1 MTFLGNGFTP
11 HKINS
16 GEREYQ
22 DKLRAAKAQHSNRNA
37 FVSGIDYPQEA
48 PSNYSQQ
55 DNQGSIFNTPLKDPL
70 NQTGSVDLRTSSTEA
85 PEMSAEEN
93 ALQKMGQQHLDK
105 RMAAGHMPNLNNHAS
120 VYGGRRRG

>member
-1 MTFLGNGFTP
+1 MAFLGNGFTP

-16 GEREYQ
+16 GERDYQ

-37 FVSGIDYPQEA
+37 FVSGIEYPQEA
-48 PSNYSQQ
+48 PSNFSQK

-70 NQTGSVDLRTSSTEA
+70 NQTGSVDLGGRRIIKK
-85 PEMSAEEN
+85 EMSAEEN

-105 RMAAGHMPNLNNHAS
+105 RMAAGHMPNLNNHAT